1 MSKIIVSDNIE
12 GVEPIGLLTIQ
23 VADDEKVGQLS
34 VDGSG
39 EEGIGLHQTRKV
51 EVESVFP
58 TDFQVKE
65 DGELVTIKEIV
76 DGIDTEAVEQAEEDG
91 LDVTFTGLYTESQVQ
106 EIMRKALERHGIVL
120 EEQD

>member
-12 GVEPIGLLTIQ
+12 GVEPVGLLTIQ

-34 VDGSG
+34 VDGSS

-51 EVESVFP
+51 EIESVFP
-58 TDFQVKE
+58 TDFEVND

-76 DGIDTEAVEQAEEDG
+76 NGIDQEAVKQAEEDG